1 MGKKGCSKIQNNKLN
16 TYDWLCDVPDAA
28 NATDYVEVQ
37 FKNTRK
43 GYYLNS
49 SKIPLEKGDL
59 VAVEASPGHDIGT
72 VTLTGKLVL
81 LQMKKNNVRTG
92 EGNEPK
98 KVYRKAKPTDIE
110 KYEEAKAKEH
120 ATMIRSRQ
128 IAADLGL
135 NMKIGMFNSAGFSLL
150 LSQEKSAA
158 SCTFLGNPTLL
169 KTGANDPISLSP
181 VIKSSLPFAPVLN
194 TTNA

>member
-37 FKNTRK
+37 YKNTRK

-98 KVYRKAKPTDIE
+98 KVYRKAKPTDNE

-128 IAADLGL
+128 IAAD
-135 NMKIGMFNSAGFSLL
+135 
-150 LSQEKSAA
+150 
-158 SCTFLGNPTLL
+158 
-169 KTGANDPISLSP
+169 
-181 VIKSSLPFAPVLN
+181 
-194 TTNA
+194 